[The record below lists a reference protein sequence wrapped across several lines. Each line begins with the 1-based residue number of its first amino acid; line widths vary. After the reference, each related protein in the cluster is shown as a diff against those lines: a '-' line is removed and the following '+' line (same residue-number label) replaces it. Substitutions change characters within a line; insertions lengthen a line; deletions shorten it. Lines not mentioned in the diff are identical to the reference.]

1 MGRPL
6 RVSTPT
12 TKAFAERLSDL
23 VQAKK
28 NQGLSHD
35 EISREIGVSSG
46 VLSEWMSDNKTASIE
61 NLAKLSRYFS
71 VTSDYLLGLSEAK
84 TADKDVQIACKTT
97 GLSADAIESLR
108 FDHSQSKRRDIFAF
122 EDFLIKES
130 YVSFWAVQMRNSVKN
145 IVEVNSLQSKL
156 GSDIVT
162 DETNFH
168 RWQAMRSFEKSFN
181 KAVEEFTHLY
191 SEDLKIADTNA
202 YLVAR
207 KKEFEK
213 YLKRIE
219 ELQSSQK

>member
-1 MGRPL
+1 M
-6 RVSTPT
+6 
-12 TKAFAERLSDL
+12 
-23 VQAKK
+23 
-28 NQGLSHD
+28 N
-35 EISREIGVSSG
+35 
-46 VLSEWMSDNKTASIE
+46 
-61 NLAKLSRYFS
+61 
-71 VTSDYLLGLSEAK
+71 
-84 TADKDVQIACKTT
+84 
-97 GLSADAIESLR
+97 
-108 FDHSQSKRRDIFAF
+108 
-122 EDFLIKES
+122 
-130 YVSFWAVQMRNSVKN
+130 VSFWAVQMRNSVKN